1 MCAHIYTM
9 KHGDHHYLVMFV
21 AMIFAG
27 LLSTMNVWADK
38 LDDVRFSL
46 NDAYMTLLM
55 TGWMFV
61 FMGIFDQTVT
71 IGVFG
76 LVLAIVNIW
85 CIRNQF
91 LIDDSQYM
99 TGMIPHHSMA
109 IHMSKRLLEKE
120 TKITQFVE
128 NIIQTQEREI
138 QILKQQ
144 AAYPNMFL

>member
-1 MCAHIYTM
+1 M
-9 KHGDHHYLVMFV
+9 KHVDHHYLIMFV

-61 FMGIFDQTVT
+61 FMGIFDQHLA
-71 IGVFG
+71 IGLFG
-76 LVLAIVNIW
+76 LVLAIINIW

-109 IHMSKRLLEKE
+109 THMSKRLLEKE

-144 AAYPNMFL
+144 AA

>member
-1 MCAHIYTM
+1 M
-9 KHGDHHYLVMFV
+9 KHGNHHHYLVMFF

-38 LDDVRFSL
+38 LDDVRYSL

-61 FMGIFDQTVT
+61 FMGIFNQEVA
-71 IGVFG
+71 IGLFG

-99 TGMIPHHSMA
+99 TGMRPHHSMA

-128 NIIQTQEREI
+128 NIVQTQEREI
-138 QILKQQ
+138 QILKTMKISLGTPK
-144 AAYPNMFL
+144 ASD

>member
-1 MCAHIYTM
+1 M

-109 IHMSKRLLEKE
+109 IHMSKRLLEKK

-128 NIIQTQEREI
+128 NIVQTQEREI
-138 QILKQQ
+138 QILKTYRS
-144 AAYPNMFL
+144 AP

>member
-1 MCAHIYTM
+1 MYMM
-9 KHGDHHYLVMFV
+9 KHGDHHYLVMFF
-21 AMIFAG
+21 AMILAG

-38 LDDVRFSL
+38 VDDVRFSL

-109 IHMSKRLLEKE
+109 IHMSKRLLEKR
-120 TKITQFVE
+120 TKISPFVE

-144 AAYPNMFL
+144 AA

>member
-1 MCAHIYTM
+1 M
-9 KHGDHHYLVMFV
+9 KHIDHHYLVMFF

-61 FMGIFDQTVT
+61 FMGIFDQEVA

-144 AAYPNMFL
+144 AAYPNRFL

>member
-1 MCAHIYTM
+1 M